1 MRTLALS
8 LAAAVAGAVAGV
20 CSVAVHARWWGLL
33 LAVATTLSCLL
44 ALRPGWV
51 RLAFGAA
58 YAGATVY
65 LAVPRPEGDFA
76 LADDLTG
83 YVMLG
88 LGVSA
93 LAFALG
99 TFRRVR
105 PARSDLPT

>member
-1 MRTLALS
+1 MRTLLLS

-20 CSVAVHARWWGLL
+20 SAVAVHARWWGLL
-33 LAVATTLSCLL
+33 LGAATEVACLL

-51 RLAFGAA
+51 RVAFGAA

-65 LAVPRPEGDFA
+65 LAIPRPEGDFA
-76 LADDLTG
+76 LADDLPG
-83 YVMLG
+83 YAMLG

-93 LAFALG
+93 LAIALG

-105 PARSDLPT
+105 PARSDPPT